1 MAHRRSSIDVSSLF
15 LSLKRYS
22 NPMPQLPN
30 PSGASPLFFHYPTKT
45 PSALGW
51 HTWQGNRIY
60 VLMGSL
66 HSLRTFLDLCLPW
79 ACSFHQAAPLSCMIL
94 QDVFL
99 ALKFFFPFRSSFR
112 KSFNAALGGVLS
124 LEDSSH
130 CRVNC
135 DPNLYSRLCAETSSS
150 EQQDKL

>member
-1 MAHRRSSIDVSSLF
+1 MAHRRRSIDVSSYF
-15 LSLKRYS
+15 C
-22 NPMPQLPN
+22 PQKVFQSYAPA
-30 PSGASPLFFHYPTKT
+30 PKSKWSSPLVFHYPTKLLCSRMT
-45 PSALGW
+45 PDKV
-51 HTWQGNRIY
+51 NCIY

-66 HSLRTFLDLCLPW
+66 HSLRYFLTCASPLGF
-79 ACSFHQAAPLSCMIL
+79 SFYQAAPLSCMIL
-94 QDVFL
+94 QMLLFF
-99 ALKFFFPFRSSFR
+99 ALKFFPFRSSFR